1 MAKEYVVIDLE
12 TTGLDIMH
20 ESIIE
25 IAAVKV
31 RRGLIV
37 DSFSSLVACD
47 KTIRPEIEALTGISN
62 EMLAG
67 QPELSEVLPQLEEF
81 VGEADIAAHNAE
93 FDANFLHR
101 YWADDRQWLDTIT
114 LAQIAWPCFPS
125 YSLANLCAYLNIDN
139 TAAHRALGD
148 AMAEAELF
156 IAIEKQLDA
165 LPLSARQDIAKLCEG
180 DDSPT
185 GRLLRHKCGQIGA
198 AVPQP
203 ESRRPDK
210 PPSRPVD
217 EYFTIDPEQIT
228 QCLGPDSIY
237 SDRIDGF
244 EERPQQL
251 KMALAV
257 ADAFNSNGRLL
268 VEAGTGTGKSLA
280 YLLPAVLFSQGSG
293 AQVAVSTH
301 TRNLQEQLLNKD
313 IPMLSRLL
321 DRPVKAAVLKG
332 RSNYLCRRLY
342 QYLLNNPQENLR
354 YFLMRVAVWRASSK
368 TGDGGELTLT
378 SYDRWK
384 WQRVCASRENCAPF
398 CPFSRHGSCIV
409 QRVRGEAAAADVII
423 VNHSLLIANA
433 AIEKGFLPE
442 LPYLVID
449 EAQHL
454 EGAAEDQL
462 TSCVDIFTT
471 LDLLSR
477 LSRRERGRAAGALTT
492 LRKHLPTVMAEA
504 LLETALRQ
512 LDNIENDCET
522 VIREAEGFFDLLA
535 GAFRQPE
542 EKISYYPHR
551 VRILPRHRD
560 SGQWELILSQGR
572 SFETELENLSQHCFR
587 LLDLLNDG
595 DDSSEKERV
604 PGSEEVYSAANLSRE
619 LAGTVNAC
627 LQEDDNYV
635 AWVEFPDA
643 AKKPSVNIA
652 PIELGELLDMCLYQE
667 KRSLVLTSATL
678 AAGRDFT
685 YFKHRLGLDRLE
697 QPPRELVMASPFHYR
712 DQALFTVVNDLP
724 DWSRCSEV
732 TAIEAISGSLIRL
745 LAASRGRA
753 LVLFTSH
760 FQLKAVFDNIRQPL
774 AEQGITVLAH
784 GVSGAPS
791 GLLARL
797 KAEDNICILGANSFW
812 EGVDVS
818 GSALSVL
825 VVVRLPFWPP
835 NTPIAQSRMER
846 LEAEGRSPFN
856 DYSLPQ
862 ALIRFKQ
869 GFGRLIRSDQDSG
882 VFCVLDRR
890 IVEKYYG
897 SRFIRALPDMRRI
910 VGSTDEIAA
919 QISGYLE

>member
-12 TTGLDIMH
+12 TTGLDIMN

-31 RRGLIV
+31 KRGLIV
-37 DSFSSLVACD
+37 DSFSTLVACD
-47 KTIRPEIEALTGISN
+47 TPLRPEIELLTGITT

-67 QPELSEVLPQLEEF
+67 QPELDEVLPQLEEF

-93 FDANFLHR
+93 FDSTFLHR
-101 YWADDRQWLDTIT
+101 FWADGRQWLDTIT

-125 YSLANLCAYLNIDN
+125 YSLANLCAYLDIDN
-139 TAAHRALGD
+139 EAAHRALGD
-148 AMAEAELF
+148 AMATAQLL

-165 LPLSARQDIAKLCEG
+165 LPITARQDILKLCEG

-185 GRLLRHKCGQIGA
+185 AHLLRRKCGQPGEA
-198 AVPQP
+198 AAG
-203 ESRRPDK
+203 EGKRPDK
-210 PPSRPVD
+210 PAPREID
-217 EYFTIDPEQIT
+217 EDYRIDLDQISS
-228 QCLGPDSIY
+228 CLGPDS
-237 SDRIDGF
+237 SCAERIEGF

-251 KMALAV
+251 KMSLAV
-257 ADAFNSNGRLL
+257 AKAFNNGGRLL

-280 YLLPAVLFSQGSG
+280 YLLPAALFSQGSG

-321 DRPVKAAVLKG
+321 DRPVKAAVIKG

-354 YFLMRVAVWRASSK
+354 YFLMRVAVWRSLTR

-398 CPFSRHGSCIV
+398 CPFSRRGGCIV
-409 QRVRGEAAAADVII
+409 QRVRSEATAADIII

-433 AIEKGFLPE
+433 AIEKGFLPD

-462 TSCVDIFTT
+462 TSCVDIFST
-471 LDLLSR
+471 LDLLGR
-477 LSRRERGRAAGALTT
+477 LTRRERGRAAGALAT
-492 LRKHLPTVMAEA
+492 LRRHLPTVMAEA
-504 LLETALRQ
+504 LLELAQKQ
-512 LDNIENDCET
+512 LDSIENDCEA
-522 VIREAEGFFDLLA
+522 VIQTAEGFFDLLA
-535 GAFRQPE
+535 SGFRQPE
-542 EKISYYPHR
+542 ERISYFPHK
-551 VRILPRHRD
+551 VRILPRHRE
-560 SGQWELILSQGR
+560 SAEWQLILEQGE
-572 SFETELENLSQHCFR
+572 SFGRELENLSQHCFR

-595 DDSSEKERV
+595 EDSQEQERL
-604 PGSEEVYSAANLSRE
+604 PGSEELYSAANLSRE
-619 LAGTVNAC
+619 LAGTVAAC
-627 LQEDDNYV
+627 LQDNENYV

-643 AKKPSVNIA
+643 TKKPSVNIA
-652 PIELGELLDMCLYQE
+652 PIELGELLDLCLYQE
-667 KRSLVLTSATL
+667 KKSLVMTSATL
-678 AAGRDFT
+678 AAGRDFS
-685 YFKHRLGLDRLE
+685 YFKHRVGLDRLE
-697 QPPRELVMASPFHYR
+697 TAPAELVMSSPFHYR

-732 TAIEAISGSLIRL
+732 TAIEAISAALIRL
-745 LAASRGRA
+745 LSASRGRA
-753 LVLFTSH
+753 IVLFTSH
-760 FQLKAVFDNIRQPL
+760 FQLKSVFEHIKQPL
-774 AEQGITVLAH
+774 AEQGVTVLAH

-797 KAEDNICILGANSFW
+797 KAEEKVCILGANSFW

-818 GSALSVL
+818 GSALSLL

-846 LEAEGRSPFN
+846 IEAEGRSPFN

-897 SRFIRALPDMRRI
+897 ARFIRALPDMRRV
-910 VGSTDEIAA
+910 VGSTEEIAE
-919 QISGYLE
+919 QISRCLG